1 MLKQIF
7 EKCPL
12 PAPWGLRSCGVNGIQ
27 SVPIAWANFD
37 VRKIVNA
44 RKRKYWM
51 LYSRRCGSSSAAV
64 PAVWIRQSL
73 VLWPGRE
80 REEQRI
86 HPWYNSFYSLIKSSW
101 CNSLFSSNHPGAIH
115 PILQIILVQFIMF
128 FKSSFSSNHPG
139 AIRPILQI
147 ILVQFILFFKSSW
160 CN

>member
-1 MLKQIF
+1 MQ
-7 EKCPL
+7 E
-12 PAPWGLRSCGVNGIQ
+12 
-27 SVPIAWANFD
+27 
-37 VRKIVNA
+37 
-44 RKRKYWM
+44 KRKYWM

-80 REEQRI
+80 REELRI

-128 FKSSFSSNHPG
+128 FKSSFSLNHPG
-139 AIRPILQI
+139 AIHPFLQV
-147 ILVQFILFFKSSW
+147 ILVQFVLFFKSSW
-160 CN
+160 FNSSFSLNHPGAINPILKIVHVKKIARQGTA